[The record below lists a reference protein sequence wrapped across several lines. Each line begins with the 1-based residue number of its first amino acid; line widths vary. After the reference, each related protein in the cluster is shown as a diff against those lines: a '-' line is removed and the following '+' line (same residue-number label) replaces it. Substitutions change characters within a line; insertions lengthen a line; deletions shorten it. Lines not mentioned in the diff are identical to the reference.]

1 MKIFIDHKLMI
12 SEEKGKCLFIIPN
25 RDASSKSRTHWWN
38 ILNIEPIA
46 DIFFFDSFE
55 TDGLKT
61 FIIQGGRKF
70 IEKILFAT
78 EQMTRTDNK
87 ITFVNI
93 KLKFNA
99 CKNLAKKELDA
110 LSDTAINLFYFM

>member
-1 MKIFIDHKLMI
+1 MI
-12 SEEKGKCLFIIPN
+12 SEKKKGKCPFIIPN
-25 RDASSKSRTHWWN
+25 RDASSKSRTHWWS
-38 ILNIEPIA
+38 ILNIEPKA

-87 ITFVNI
+87 ITLVNI

-110 LSDTAINLFYFM
+110 LSDTAMNLFHFM